1 MTIEGAPFPF
11 FGGKQGLARQIVSL
25 LPPHEVY
32 CEPYAGSCAVLWRKP
47 PSPLEVI
54 NDMDGEL
61 VHFYKVL
68 RDPWLAAALQFSLT
82 LTPHARK
89 EWRESVAAV
98 RAMRAEAREGR
109 EARVAVAGGTAAAT
123 QAQASGRIY
132 APDVTPVANLA
143 ACSMMG
149 GDVPRVDTDQ
159 DPPVEAPLVAEVD
172 LADLANMANTPMTV
186 EGAAAVER
194 ARRWY
199 VAVTQSFSKTSTG
212 AAGWAFCRQPNG
224 HVARK
229 WRNWVEELP
238 PFTLRLARVQ
248 IEEMDAIELISHY
261 DAPNVVFYCLAP
273 DTQVRTLD
281 ERFIPV
287 EQVRTGDVLA
297 PGRTVQ
303 RVWSRHHHGDLL
315 GLRVQGMPDVVR
327 VTPEHRFIRIPKRTH
342 ARQDK
347 RTSAALWEQR
357 EFVPARDLEVGDY
370 LLAPLGGQETQVPW
384 EWDNSPRRWGRRK
397 PNATLTPCPELYRF
411 LGYYAAEGHI
421 QRKGGYPIGVILSFC
436 EDEADTWI
444 LDAVSCC
451 EKAFG
456 VKAETR
462 PGPPTTARVTQVCVW
477 SSTVAQ
483 FVERYVNGVA
493 RTKHLHAE
501 LLAAPCA
508 GQAELLMGWLRGDGG
523 FEIATRNRCKLVGTT
538 SSEQLARDMFLL
550 AIRCGMRPSF
560 KQRTGAFDVYFASE
574 DARMLGWEP
583 PTRRFRSSR
592 RIINGHMLVRIRA
605 ISTEPYNGLVY
616 DIDVDGDDLFSVPYV
631 LTHNCDPPYLPLTR
645 TDPARHGYAHEMSC
659 EDHVRLLE
667 VVTRLRGHALL
678 SGYHSP
684 LYDEALAGWRC
695 VEFATYASSATPQ
708 RSKRPRRTE
717 CLWLSPG
724 AMVQP
729 SLF

>member
-11 FGGKQGLARQIVSL
+11 FGGKQGLARQIASL

-143 ACSMMG
+143 ACSMMA

-172 LADLANMANTPMTV
+172 LADLANMANAPMTV

-261 DAPNVVFYCLAP
+261 DAPNVVFYI
-273 DTQVRTLD
+273 D
-281 ERFIPV
+281 
-287 EQVRTGDVLA
+287 
-297 PGRTVQ
+297 
-303 RVWSRHHHGDLL
+303 
-315 GLRVQGMPDVVR
+315 
-327 VTPEHRFIRIPKRTH
+327 
-342 ARQDK
+342 
-347 RTSAALWEQR
+347 
-357 EFVPARDLEVGDY
+357 
-370 LLAPLGGQETQVPW
+370 
-384 EWDNSPRRWGRRK
+384 
-397 PNATLTPCPELYRF
+397 
-411 LGYYAAEGHI
+411 
-421 QRKGGYPIGVILSFC
+421 
-436 EDEADTWI
+436 
-444 LDAVSCC
+444 
-451 EKAFG
+451 
-456 VKAETR
+456 
-462 PGPPTTARVTQVCVW
+462 
-477 SSTVAQ
+477 
-483 FVERYVNGVA
+483 
-493 RTKHLHAE
+493 
-501 LLAAPCA
+501 
-508 GQAELLMGWLRGDGG
+508 
-523 FEIATRNRCKLVGTT
+523 
-538 SSEQLARDMFLL
+538 
-550 AIRCGMRPSF
+550 PS
-560 KQRTGAFDVYFASE
+560 
-574 DARMLGWEP
+574 
-583 PTRRFRSSR
+583 
-592 RIINGHMLVRIRA
+592 
-605 ISTEPYNGLVY
+605 
-616 DIDVDGDDLFSVPYV
+616 
-631 LTHNCDPPYLPLTR
+631 YLPLTR